1 MGQRPRVGSVLVFH
15 SSTDKMKNLAWY
27 CISFVGDENL
37 RACLKSVLYV
47 SEGLHAWLLLFDI
60 VTGYQ
65 ESIYLADFALLLS
78 TDFSASK
85 RNYKMLSFKTNKTPS
100 SVYIETNWEM
110 LFFILKIFAAEESKL
125 HPMGFKS

>member
-1 MGQRPRVGSVLVFH
+1 
-15 SSTDKMKNLAWY
+15 MKNLAWY

-47 SEGLHAWLLLFDI
+47 SEGLHVWLLLFDI